1 MQKKTTETKLIY
13 CNQCRSETN
22 HSLQGSYERRREY
35 VSGSIVTNSSGK
47 WDEFD
52 EVISKMWVCL
62 GCEQASLE
70 TIYTDSSMLFDRDGN
85 QEYETQLYPAR
96 VEFYVTGKHFLQLPQ
111 KLSSIYREII
121 ITFNNQLSMLCAVGI
136 RTLIEGICADQEVTG
151 RNLENKID
159 GLTSILPKNIVTNL
173 HNLRFMGNEAA
184 HELSAPS
191 QQELR
196 LAIEICEDLLN
207 YLYELDYKVSSLDKV
222 RKKRKSS
229 ENDID
234 SSKTKE
240 S

>member
-121 ITFNNQLSMLCAVGI
+121 ITFLK
-136 RTLIEGICADQEVTG
+136 T
-151 RNLENKID
+151 LENFFWPFFAPIYRGFTK
-159 GLTSILPKNIVTNL
+159 LTRTYGGCKWL
-173 HNLRFMGNEAA
+173 F
-184 HELSAPS
+184 
-191 QQELR
+191 
-196 LAIEICEDLLN
+196 
-207 YLYELDYKVSSLDKV
+207 
-222 RKKRKSS
+222 
-229 ENDID
+229 
-234 SSKTKE
+234 
-240 S
+240 

>member
-1 MQKKTTETKLIY
+1 MQKKITETKLIY

-22 HSLQGSYERRREY
+22 HSLRGSYERRREY
-35 VSGSIVTNSSGK
+35 VSGIIVTNSSGK

-52 EVISKMWVCL
+52 TAISKMWVCL
-62 GCEQASLE
+62 GCEKASLE
-70 TIYTDSSMLFDRDGN
+70 TIYTDSSMVDRDGT
-85 QEYETQLYPAR
+85 QEYEVQIYPAR
-96 VEFYVTGKHFLQLPQ
+96 MEFYVTGKQFRQLPQ
-111 KLSSIYREII
+111 QLSSIYREILL
-121 ITFNNQLSMLCAVGI
+121 TFNNQLNILCAVGI
-136 RTLIEGICADQEVTG
+136 RTLIEGICADHEITG

-159 GLTSILPKNIVTNL
+159 GLTSILPKNIVMNL

-222 RKKRKSS
+222 RKNRKSS

-234 SSKTKE
+234 SSKTRE